1 MKRGVMG
8 EPIYFVS
15 CHRLTKE
22 ERIMAEAASKLQVK
36 QEGKSVPATPRTA
49 SLWQP
54 FESLRQEMD
63 RVFEDFTRGF
73 GRFPL
78 SRSVFDAEPMLR
90 YESSVGP
97 SAPAVDVVE
106 KEKEFQ
112 ITAELPGLDEK
123 DIEINVA
130 DDILSI
136 RGDKKEE
143 REEKAR
149 NYHLSE
155 RRYGSFQ
162 RTFQL
167 PSGIDAEKIAA
178 NFQKGLLTVTLP
190 KTPEAQKKEKKIAI
204 QAK

>member
-1 MKRGVMG
+1 
-8 EPIYFVS
+8 
-15 CHRLTKE
+15 
-22 ERIMAEAASKLQVK
+22 MAEASSKLQVK
-36 QEGKSVPATPRTA
+36 QERKPVPTAQRTSA
-49 SLWQP
+49 LWP

-78 SRSVFDAEPMLR
+78 SRSLFDIEPMR
-90 YESSVGP
+90 TYEGAAAL

-106 KEKEFQ
+106 KEREYL
-112 ITAELPGLDEK
+112 ITAELPGLDER
-123 DIEINVA
+123 DIEVNVA

-136 RGDKKEE
+136 RGEKKEE
-143 REEKAR
+143 REENAK

-162 RTFQL
+162 RAFQL
-167 PSGIDAEKIAA
+167 PAGIDAEKIAA
-178 NFQKGLLTVTLP
+178 SFQKGVLTVSLP

-204 QAK
+204 QTK

>member
-1 MKRGVMG
+1 MG
-8 EPIYFVS
+8 APIAVGY
-15 CHRLTKE
+15 HLLAKE

-36 QEGKSVPATPRTA
+36 QEGKPAPAAQRA
-49 SLWQP
+49 PSLWQP

-63 RVFEDFTRGF
+63 RLFDDFTRGF
-73 GRFPL
+73 GRFPS
-78 SRSVFDAEPMLR
+78 SRSLFDVEPVLR
-90 YESSVGP
+90 YGTSVGL

-106 KEKEFQ
+106 KEKEYQ

-123 DIEINVA
+123 DIEVNVA
-130 DDILSI
+130 DDVLSI
-136 RGDKKEE
+136 RGEKKEE
-143 REEKAR
+143 WEEKDK

-167 PSGIDAEKIAA
+167 PSGIDAENIAA
-178 NFQKGLLTVTLP
+178 TFQKGVLTVTLP

>member
-1 MKRGVMG
+1 
-8 EPIYFVS
+8 
-15 CHRLTKE
+15 
-22 ERIMAEAASKLQVK
+22 MAEAVSKTQAK
-36 QEGKSVPATPRTA
+36 PEGKSTAVAPRAT

-73 GRFPL
+73 GRFPMA
-78 SRSVFDAEPMLR
+78 RSLFDVEPVMR
-90 YESSVGP
+90 YESAARL

-106 KEKEFQ
+106 KENEFR

-123 DIEINVA
+123 DIEVSVA
-130 DDILSI
+130 DDILTI
-136 RGDKKEE
+136 RGQKKEE
-143 REEKAR
+143 REEKDE

-178 NFQKGLLTVTLP
+178 NFQKGVLTVSLP

>member
-1 MKRGVMG
+1 
-8 EPIYFVS
+8 
-15 CHRLTKE
+15 
-22 ERIMAEAASKLQVK
+22 MADTASKLQVK
-36 QEGKSVPATPRTA
+36 QEAKSVPAAQRGA

-63 RVFEDFTRGF
+63 RVFDDFTRGF

-78 SRSVFDAEPMLR
+78 SRSLFDVEPRLR
-90 YESSVGP
+90 SESAAGP
-97 SAPAVDVVE
+97 SALAVDVVE
-106 KEKEFQ
+106 KEKEYQ

-123 DIEINVA
+123 DIEVNVA
-130 DDILSI
+130 DDVLSI
-136 RGDKKEE
+136 RGEKNEE
-143 REEKAR
+143 REEKAK

-167 PSGIDAEKIAA
+167 PAGIDAEKIAA
-178 NFQKGLLTVTLP
+178 SFQKGVLTVTVP

>member
-1 MKRGVMG
+1 
-8 EPIYFVS
+8 
-15 CHRLTKE
+15 
-22 ERIMAEAASKLQVK
+22 MAEAVSKLQVK
-36 QEGKSVPATPRTA
+36 QEGKSVAPAARTP

-78 SRSVFDAEPMLR
+78 SRNLFDVEPMLR
-90 YESSVGP
+90 YESSVGL

-106 KEKEFQ
+106 KATEFQ

-123 DIEINVA
+123 DIEVNVA
-130 DDILSI
+130 DDVLSI
-136 RGDKKEE
+136 RGEKKEE
-143 REEKAR
+143 REEKAK

-178 NFQKGLLTVTLP
+178 SFQKGVLTVTLP

>member
-1 MKRGVMG
+1 
-8 EPIYFVS
+8 
-15 CHRLTKE
+15 
-22 ERIMAEAASKLQVK
+22 MAEAASKLQVK
-36 QEGKSVPATPRTA
+36 QEGKPAAATSRTA
-49 SLWQP
+49 ALWQP

-78 SRSVFDAEPMLR
+78 SRTLFDVEPMLR
-90 YESSVGP
+90 YEGSVGL
-97 SAPAVDVVE
+97 STPAVDVVE
-106 KEKEFQ
+106 KENEFR

-123 DIEINVA
+123 DVEVSVA
-130 DDILSI
+130 DDVLSI
-136 RGDKKEE
+136 RGEKKEE
-143 REEKAR
+143 REEKAK

-167 PSGIDAEKIAA
+167 PAGIDAEKIAA
-178 NFQKGLLTVTLP
+178 TFQKGLLTVTLP

>member
-1 MKRGVMG
+1 
-8 EPIYFVS
+8 
-15 CHRLTKE
+15 
-22 ERIMAEAASKLQVK
+22 MAEAASKLQVK
-36 QEGKSVPATPRTA
+36 QEGKSVAATPRTA

-73 GRFPL
+73 GRVPM
-78 SRSVFDAEPMLR
+78 SRGLFDVEPMLR
-90 YESSVGP
+90 YESSVGL

-106 KEKEFQ
+106 KETEFQ

-123 DIEINVA
+123 EIEVNVA
-130 DDILSI
+130 DDVLSI
-136 RGDKKEE
+136 RGEKKEE
-143 REEKAR
+143 REEKAK

-178 NFQKGLLTVTLP
+178 SFQKGVLTVTLP